1 MRVLSAL
8 LLSAQAAMAE
18 APLSAIDWLSESLSQ
33 PPNFVIA
40 PPSPSSTRL
49 GSSIFSSSLDLV
61 SRDAAGLLSPEITG
75 FPARLWG
82 DMPADQVIKALQNH
96 KPAGVPE
103 LHSLFRNL
111 LLAQADPPLGTS
123 EQVSP
128 LLTRIDLLMKIGAL
142 DEAETLINLA
152 GVTEPEIFKL
162 WFDVSIM
169 ANRTRAVCAKLAERP
184 DLTDDVATRVVC
196 LARGG
201 DWNAAAI
208 TLSLSASIG
217 DLEPLREELLI
228 RFLDPDLFG
237 HDRETAIPDPFTPV
251 DFALREALALPRP
264 SPLPLTF
271 LAVDLKLNVPQR
283 RRMEAAERLVQS
295 AAIPTSLLF
304 AAYRGGH
311 PASSGG
317 IWERANVV
325 QQLDRALIEGD
336 DIALADAIKQAF
348 DEMANVGLLP
358 ALAAEYSD
366 ALAHYPKSP
375 DLESASTMVQTLL
388 LLQGIPVSAW
398 VETTDPD
405 SDRIEMARILA
416 SQIPVL
422 GLNPYE
428 DPLLNAVF
436 AAFADQIP
444 ALGEFSYNLEL
455 IESGQIGAAV
465 LVALG
470 LLAQGADGEPANIHE
485 GLFLLQKA
493 GLDNA
498 ARRIAIQMLLTEM
511 P

>member
-8 LLSAQAAMAE
+8 LLSAQVAIAE

-33 PPNFVIA
+33 PPNFVIT
-40 PPSPSSTRL
+40 PPSPPNVMLS
-49 GSSIFSSSLDLV
+49 SSIFSSSLDLV
-61 SRDAAGLLSPEITG
+61 SRDAAGILPPAITG

-82 DMPADQVIKALQNH
+82 DMPADQVILALENH

-111 LLAQADPPLGTS
+111 LLAQADPPLAG

-128 LLTRIDLLMKIGAL
+128 LLTRIDLLMDMGAL
-142 DEAETLINLA
+142 DEAETLIKLA
-152 GVTEPEIFKL
+152 GVTEPEIFKQ

-169 ANRTRAVCAKLAERP
+169 ANRTRAVCAALAESP
-184 DLTDDVATRVVC
+184 DLSDDVTTRVVC

-228 RFLDPDLFG
+228 RFLDPDLFA
-237 HDRETAIPDPFTPV
+237 HDQETVFPDPFTPV
-251 DFALREALALPRP
+251 DFALREALGLPRP
-264 SPLPLTF
+264 TPMPLMF
-271 LAVDLKLNVPQR
+271 LPADLKLNTPQR
-283 RRMEAAERLVQS
+283 RRMEAAEQLVQS

-304 AAYRGGH
+304 AAYRGGR

-325 QQLDRALIEGD
+325 QRLDRALIGD
-336 DIALADAIKQAF
+336 DDVALANAIQQAF
-348 DEMANVGLLP
+348 EEMANVGLLP

-366 ALAHYPKSP
+366 ALAHHPKSP
-375 DLESASTMVQTLL
+375 DLESVSTMVQTLL

-398 VETTDPD
+398 VETNEPD
-405 SDRIEMARILA
+405 STRIEMARILA
-416 SQIPVL
+416 SRIPVL
-422 GLNPYE
+422 GLSPYD
-428 DPLLNAVF
+428 DPLLNAIF
-436 AAFADQIP
+436 AAFADQTP
-444 ALGEFSYNLEL
+444 PLSSFSYNLDL
-455 IESGQIGAAV
+455 IESGQIGAGV

-470 LLAQGADGEPANIHE
+470 LLANGFDGEPANIHE
-485 GLFLLQKA
+485 GLFLLRKA
-493 GLDNA
+493 GLDGA
-498 ARRIAIQMLLTEM
+498 ARRVAIQLLLTQM